1 LELNGDDGASLG
13 GKISGKEHALY
24 ASQTVMA
31 RPSNPIDLSHTGGY
45 AIEGRMVKWVLDAD
59 RKNRT
64 NKRHASSWAGDV
76 DQ

>member
-13 GKISGKEHALY
+13 GKINGEHTLCVL
-24 ASQTVMA
+24 QTVMA
-31 RPSNPIDLSHTGGY
+31 RPSKPIDLSHTGGY
-45 AIEGRMVKWVLDAD
+45 ATEGRMVKWVLDVD

-64 NKRHASSWAGDV
+64 NKRHASSWGGDV